1 MECLCWP
8 VLTHFWL
15 IYNWAQY
22 RVQHLVR
29 RSSLCSPSL
38 LVHIFQS
45 IWIFSRL
52 FPLDSKRCCF
62 FFFVFLWI
70 QKQNQV
76 LLFWKAFSKTGATR
90 RGVLLIEHAP
100 MHNYYMSKTATG
112 MDRTLHTDLWKSE
125 TSRDIRKSILMSL
138 EHL

>member
-1 MECLCWP
+1 METYTYCINLKVLECLCCL

-45 IWIFSRL
+45 IWIFPWISPFDNLVFRNQMPYSIQYNTAL
-52 FPLDSKRCCF
+52 ITYRSWILTLLVHIFQIIGIFPMIFPLYFRNTF
-62 FFFVFLWI
+62 
-70 QKQNQV
+70 
-76 LLFWKAFSKTGATR
+76 
-90 RGVLLIEHAP
+90 
-100 MHNYYMSKTATG
+100 
-112 MDRTLHTDLWKSE
+112 
-125 TSRDIRKSILMSL
+125 DIRVYLQTLAASSKSRQISN
-138 EHL
+138 